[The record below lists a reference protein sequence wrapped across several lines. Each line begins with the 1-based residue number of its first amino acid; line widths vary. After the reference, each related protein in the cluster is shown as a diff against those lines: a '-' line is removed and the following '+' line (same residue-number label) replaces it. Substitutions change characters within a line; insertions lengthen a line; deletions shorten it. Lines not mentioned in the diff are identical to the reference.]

1 MLILRDRPNRDDA
14 EAGFSLIEVLVVLA
28 IFGTLASIV
37 GINLRKAVHAAR
49 VDATKDAV
57 IQIVKTTR
65 AQATYLG
72 EFVAFDEARRGH
84 PMEQDTQ
91 SIFFPAEAGAQQYG
105 VCQEAEGQLVIDGA
119 RYIFRIA
126 PFTCE
131 VSYNA

>member
-1 MLILRDRPNRDDA
+1 MLILRDNPKRGEA

-28 IFGTLASIV
+28 IFATLASIV

-72 EFVAFDEARRGH
+72 EFVAFDDARRGH

-91 SIFFPAEAGAQQYG
+91 SIFFAAEAGAEKYG
-105 VCQEAEGQLVIDGA
+105 VCDATEGQLVIDGA
-119 RYIFRIA
+119 EYVFRIA

-131 VSYNA
+131 VSYDV